1 MQTNP
6 KENRAPLP
14 FILIEEF
21 RRKGYKC
28 EEIREENSTIFIM
41 KHEKKDPIL
50 QVMHE
55 THKIFKAN

>member
-6 KENRAPLP
+6 KENRTPLP
-14 FILIEEF
+14 FILIQEF

-28 EEIREENSTIFIM
+28 EEIREGNSTIFIM

-50 QVMHE
+50 QAVQE
-55 THKIFKAN
+55 TYKIFKAN